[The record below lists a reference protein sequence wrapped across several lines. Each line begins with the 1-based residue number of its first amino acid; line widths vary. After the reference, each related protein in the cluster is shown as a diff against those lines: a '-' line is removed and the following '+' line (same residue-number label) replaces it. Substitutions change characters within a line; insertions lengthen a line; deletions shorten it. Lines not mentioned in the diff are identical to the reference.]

1 MIGPK
6 EQTVRD
12 GIDPREEY
20 TRGEQLLLRAKLAE
34 ARAEDLQAEVERL
47 KVEVRTA
54 AGERDESSAELKRW
68 KDAHKTA
75 VARRYEMQAYVERL
89 RGILKAVVDWSEDDP
104 EDGGAPWSCRVC
116 GETGIEDLHDERCPV
131 GMADDAL
138 ARDPDPIY
146 PLAVRRVVAWDGGGG
161 LTEDIESAY
170 IDAAVAIVDGDSDSA
185 VRMDRRLW
193 HLSSPEYDAA
203 RDRVIDRL
211 ARYKRH
217 RDESAGYR

>member
-20 TRGEQLLLRAKLAE
+20 TSGEQLLLRAKLAE
-34 ARAEDLQAEVERL
+34 ARAEDLQA
-47 KVEVRTA
+47 
-54 AGERDESSAELKRW
+54 D
-68 KDAHKTA
+68 
-75 VARRYEMQAYVERL
+75 VERL
-89 RGILKAVVDWSEDDP
+89 RGILKAVADWSEDDS

-116 GETGIEDLHDERCPV
+116 GETGDLQDLHDERCPV
-131 GMADDAL
+131 RMAADAL
-138 ARDPDPIY
+138 AREPDPSHT
-146 PLAVRRVVAWDGGGG
+146 PAVRRVVAWDGGDG

-185 VRMDRRLW
+185 GRMHRRWW
-193 HLSSPEYDAA
+193 HLSNPEYDAA